1 MCNAATVTV
10 QTTEDTYDSYCEAYH
25 EYDKEELEKV
35 ILDHIFD
42 GHFWSQVSKYITTL
56 DISPEAKNVLFGI
69 LKDQTVICVS
79 APELT

>member
-10 QTTEDTYDSYCEAYH
+10 EVTEDTFASYCEAYH

-42 GHFWSQVSKYITTL
+42 GHFWSQVSKYITAL
-56 DISPEAKNVLFGI
+56 DISPEAKNLLFDI
-69 LKDQTVICVS
+69 LKKQTVICVS